1 MDPLRLNLKLF
12 VTDATTLRPAELVP
26 IFHGWIQ
33 RRELAP
39 DLLID
44 VADYSHVVDGP
55 GVVLI
60 AHEGHYAF
68 DTLQGQL
75 GFSYSLRR
83 ANVGAGF
90 DPALRYGL
98 RQLLTGVNL
107 LLHEPTLQGRLHFDL
122 QRLKL
127 QINDRLRAPNRA
139 ETWAALQPEAQPA
152 LGAIFDRGVRVQPD
166 PPGLGLF
173 TLQVQS
179 PKPFAPSELL
189 AAVAPAE

>member
-12 VTDATTLRPAELVP
+12 VTGPSSLRPAELGP

-44 VADYSHVVDGP
+44 VADYCHVVNGP

-60 AHEGHYAF
+60 GHEGHYAF
-68 DTLQGQL
+68 DGLQGQL

-83 ANVGAGF
+83 ANVAVGF
-90 DPALRYGL
+90 EPALRYGL

-107 LLHEPTLQGRLHFDL
+107 LLHETSLQGRLQFDL

-127 QINDRLRAPNRA
+127 QINDRLRAPNRV
-139 ETWAALQPEAQPA
+139 ETWARLEADAQPA
-152 LGAIFDRGVRVQPD
+152 LGAIWGSGVQVQPD
-166 PPGLGLF
+166 PPSLGLF

-189 AAVAPAE
+189 AAMAAAS

>member
-12 VTDATTLRPAELVP
+12 VTDAPSLRPAELAP

-44 VADYSHVVDGP
+44 VADYSHVADGP

-68 DTLQGQL
+68 DALQGQL

-83 ANVGAGF
+83 AKVAAGF
-90 DPALRYGL
+90 EPALRYGL

-107 LLHEPTLQGRLHFDL
+107 LLHEPSLQGRLQFDM

-139 ETWAALQPEAQPA
+139 ETWAELRPEAQPA
-152 LGAIFDRGVRVQPD
+152 LGAIFDTGVRVEAD

-173 TLQVQS
+173 TLQVKS
-179 PKPFAPSELL
+179 PKPFTPSELL
-189 AAVAPAE
+189 AAVAPAP

>member
-1 MDPLRLNLKLF
+1 METLRLNLKLF
-12 VTDATTLRPAELVP
+12 ATDTTRLTAAELLP

-39 DLLID
+39 ELLID
-44 VADYSHVVDGP
+44 VTDYSHVVDGP

-68 DTLQGQL
+68 DWLQGQP

-83 ANVGAGF
+83 APVGLGF
-90 DPALRYGL
+90 EPALRYALG
-98 RQLLTGVNL
+98 RLLSGVTL
-107 LLHEPTLQGRLHFDL
+107 LLNEPSLQGRVQFDT

-127 QINDRLRAPNRA
+127 QINDRLRAPNNA
-139 ETWAALQPEAQPA
+139 QTWSQLQPQAQPA
-152 LGAIFDRGVRVQPD
+152 LAALFDAAVRVQPE
-166 PPGLGLF
+166 PPGRGLF

-179 PKPFAPSELL
+179 PNPVSTSDLL
-189 AAVAPAE
+189 ARCAAQ

>member
-1 MDPLRLNLKLF
+1 MDPLRLNLKLLA
-12 VTDATTLRPAELVP
+12 TDASSLRPAELVP

-68 DTLQGQL
+68 DALQGQL

-83 ANVGAGF
+83 ANIAAGF
-90 DPALRYGL
+90 EPALRYGL
-98 RQLLTGVNL
+98 RQLLTGANL
-107 LLHEPTLQGRLHFDL
+107 LLHEPTLQGRLQFDL
-122 QRLKL
+122 QRLKV

-139 ETWAALQPEAQPA
+139 ETWAGLQSEAQPA
-152 LGAIFDRGVRVQPD
+152 LGAIFGGGMSVQPD

-173 TLQVQS
+173 TLQLQS
-179 PKPFAPSELL
+179 PKPFVPSELL
-189 AAVAPAE
+189 AAVAPA